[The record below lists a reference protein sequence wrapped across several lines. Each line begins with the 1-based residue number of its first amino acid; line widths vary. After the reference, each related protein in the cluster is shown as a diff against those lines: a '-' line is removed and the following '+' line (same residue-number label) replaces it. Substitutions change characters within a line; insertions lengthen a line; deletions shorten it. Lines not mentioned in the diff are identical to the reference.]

1 MFEVIGKVT
10 VFVLFF
16 SVIFLQYLLM
26 ITGVVRK
33 DLNKIEKTIGWI
45 PLLPFIL
52 MFLVFIIFIIEN
64 MWYSFKKWFE
74 INLGWFFI
82 NGRKQNQWGEYLRD
96 KYGNDK

>member
-10 VFVLFF
+10 VLVLFF
-16 SVIFLQYLLM
+16 SFIFLQYFLM

-33 DLNKIEKTIGWI
+33 DLNKIEKIIGWI

-82 NGRKQNQWGEYLRD
+82 NGRKQDQWGEYLRD

>member
-10 VFVLFF
+10 VLVLFF

-45 PLLPFIL
+45 PLLPFML
-52 MFLVFIIFIIEN
+52 MFLMFIILITEI
-64 MWYSFKKWFE
+64 MWYSIKKWFE

-82 NGRKQNQWGEYLRD
+82 NGRKQDQWGKYLRE
-96 KYGNDK
+96 KYGDNK